1 MKKKIFYWG
10 PFLDNKVATVKA
22 IKNSVFSINNYS
34 EVFEAYIIDAV
45 GEWLNLDIKD
55 KKNLNFIST
64 KINIIEK
71 LPKFSFLKS
80 RLSYWIIFIRC
91 FFPLKNLIKKEK
103 PEYIIIHLIVS
114 LPLILFILFN
124 FKTKLCLRI
133 SGFPKL
139 NFFRKFLWKISSNK
153 IDKVMCPTNAT
164 VEYLK
169 SKKIFK
175 NDIFCLEDPVLQIRK
190 VPQKKI

>member
-91 FFPLKNLIKKEK
+91 FFPLKNQQ
-103 PEYIIIHLIVS
+103 
-114 LPLILFILFN
+114 
-124 FKTKLCLRI
+124 
-133 SGFPKL
+133 G
-139 NFFRKFLWKISSNK
+139 
-153 IDKVMCPTNAT
+153 
-164 VEYLK
+164 
-169 SKKIFK
+169 
-175 NDIFCLEDPVLQIRK
+175 
-190 VPQKKI
+190 

>member
-1 MKKKIFYWG
+1 MKKKIFFWG

-22 IKNSVFSINNYS
+22 IKNSVYSINNYS
-34 EVFEAYIIDAV
+34 KIFEGYIIDAV
-45 GEWLNLDIKD
+45 GEWSNLNLKD
-55 KKNLNFIST
+55 KKKLNFIST

-80 RLSYWIIFIRC
+80 RLSYWIIFFRC

-124 FKTKLCLRI
+124 FNTKLCLRI

-139 NFFRKFLWKISSNK
+139 NFFRRNFHDSRRDREKIQESK
-153 IDKVMCPTNAT
+153 I
-164 VEYLK
+164 
-169 SKKIFK
+169 K
-175 NDIFCLEDPVLQIRK
+175 NPESRIKNPESRIQFG
-190 VPQKKI
+190 